1 MTSPTTTEPRYSLA
15 DHAKALAVILGE
27 EFGVPFAFH
36 DAATGEVVAVP
47 QAETRETAAPRWSPG
62 VALQHAREN
71 RPVVAWSGDRA
82 TTGAG
87 GRYELVLPL
96 PVSGNAGLIAVGS
109 LTALAHTPAEA
120 AQEQA
125 RLGKWVQS
133 FWDRLQN
140 VNQAGAARGR
150 QRADKGLDSQA
161 AVAWETLLTLDH
173 LIGRLRIH
181 REPEHHQ
188 KRILR
193 TAAEV
198 LGAETVLWVPRDGLG
213 AVLHQAESRLS
224 PWDCSQLAVCL
235 AESPDWSKSGLLLCN
250 ETSAAAWHQLFP
262 HIKNLMALKAAEGD
276 TPGWVIALN
285 KKAVAPRSTEDR
297 GPRTE
302 DRESRDLSSVN
313 LAPFRRSDAT
323 LLTPFVALLGLHLR
337 SSTRYTDLKN
347 LLVGLTRSLTAAIDA
362 KDSYTFGHSERVAR
376 IAVELGSELK
386 LDEEQLSDIYLAGLL
401 HDIGKIGIPDAVLCK
416 KEPLTPEEFEQ
427 IKQHVTIGYK
437 ILADLRPI
445 RHLLVGVLYHHERYD
460 GAGYPEGLKG
470 ESIPLLAR
478 ILAVADSY
486 DAMSTSRPYRD
497 AMPCE
502 VVEQV
507 LEKGAGSQW
516 DPRVI
521 DAFRRCARKVRAV
534 RQRGVGESLRHALD
548 GALREGERMLESVAS
563 VGITP

>member
-1 MTSPTTTEPRYSLA
+1 MTAMSTTEPRHTLA
-15 DHAKALAVILGE
+15 DHAKSLSVLLRE
-27 EFGVPFAFH
+27 EFGIPFTFH
-36 DAATGEVVAVP
+36 DTTTGEVVTVP
-47 QAETRETAAPRWSPG
+47 QREVQETSAPPWSLDR
-62 VALQHAREN
+62 VLQHARVN
-71 RPVVAWSGDRA
+71 RPVVARSGNVA
-82 TTGAG
+82 TTELA
-87 GRYELVLPL
+87 GRYDLVLPL
-96 PVSGNAGLIAVGS
+96 RVSENTS
-109 LTALAHTPAEA
+109 LLAIGTMEALARTSAAAE
-120 AQEQA
+120 QEQA
-125 RLGKWVQS
+125 RLRKWLNS
-133 FWDRLQN
+133 YWERLHLAS
-140 VNQAGAARGR
+140 QAGPVRSR
-150 QRADKGLDSQA
+150 QRADKGLERQV

-173 LIGRLRIH
+173 LISRLRIN
-181 REPEHHQ
+181 REPENNQ

-198 LGAETVLWVPRDGLG
+198 LQAEALLWVPHDGIGVVAYQTGL
-213 AVLHQAESRLS
+213 SLS
-224 PWDCSQLAVCL
+224 PWDCSQLAVLL
-235 AESPDWSKSGLLLCN
+235 ADRPDWSKSGLLLCN
-250 ETSAAAWHQLFP
+250 DVSTAVWHKQFP
-262 HIKNLMALKAAEGD
+262 RVMNLLALKVAESETTGC
-276 TPGWVIALN
+276 VIALN
-285 KKAVAPRSTEDR
+285 KKAAATSQPLTE
-297 GPRTE
+297 GSHPTI
-302 DRESRDLSSVN
+302 
-313 LAPFRRSDAT
+313 PFRRSDAT

-337 SSTRYTDLKN
+337 ASSRFMDLKS

-376 IAVELGSELK
+376 IAVELGRELK

-416 KEPLTPEEFEQ
+416 QERLTEEEFEQ

-470 ESIPLLAR
+470 EAIPLLAR

-486 DAMSTSRPYRD
+486 DAMNTSRPYRA

-502 VVEQV
+502 VVEQI

-521 DAFRRCARKVRAV
+521 DAFRRCSRKIRTV

-548 GALREGERMLESVAS
+548 GALREGEGMLESIVS
-563 VGITP
+563 I